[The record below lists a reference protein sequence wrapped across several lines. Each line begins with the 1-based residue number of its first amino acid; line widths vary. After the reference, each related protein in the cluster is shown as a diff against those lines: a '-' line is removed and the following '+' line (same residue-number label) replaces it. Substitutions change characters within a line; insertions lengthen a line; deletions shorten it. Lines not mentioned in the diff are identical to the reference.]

1 MRQGDGETHAIHTVL
16 GRSGAVAGFS
26 LQRTEGA
33 GCFKR
38 AMKEWLPYDARCTVR
53 FVFSDSPDAVEGAD
67 SVLPHLEAV
76 GEDAL
81 HFVLR
86 VEACSGEKRTALSR
100 RLLSIQG
107 KFRAPATGRVY
118 HGREDGVPHGV
129 WPEHEEKV
137 VEEVDWGTYMKKPF
151 ESHQEYVDAV
161 HGLTLDFPS
170 EMDRKD
176 AKGRSIREILKAGV
190 SYRHY
195 RYLMNGS
202 YIMDAVVRVVGP
214 EAARLMSWGT
224 CGNEALHAQLKAS
237 QQTIVQQ
244 HLEAFPLQL
253 QAFGLA
259 KLMAHHCAAFC
270 PSIAQ
275 RSEAEILCVLQGELC
290 RVQAHGHAVQ
300 ELKSVASRAELRKP
314 LHHVTAE
321 LMAARKLRS
330 AEQARRWQVEA
341 ARREEKK
348 LLGD

>member
-33 GCFKR
+33 GCFRR
-38 AMKEWLPYDARCTVR
+38 AMKELLPHDARCTVR

-137 VEEVDWGTYMKKPF
+137 VEEVDWGTYMNKPF

-161 HGLTLDFPS
+161 HGLTLDFPR

-176 AKGRSIREILKAGV
+176 AKEEHPTDPEGRGV
-190 SYRHY
+190 IPALPLLDERQLHHGCGTASYR
-195 RYLMNGS
+195 
-202 YIMDAVVRVVGP
+202 
-214 EAARLMSWGT
+214 ARSR
-224 CGNEALHAQLKAS
+224 KAD
-237 QQTIVQQ
+237 
-244 HLEAFPLQL
+244 
-253 QAFGLA
+253 
-259 KLMAHHCAAFC
+259 
-270 PSIAQ
+270 
-275 RSEAEILCVLQGELC
+275 EL
-290 RVQAHGHAVQ
+290 GHVW
-300 ELKSVASRAELRKP
+300 E
-314 LHHVTAE
+314 
-321 LMAARKLRS
+321 
-330 AEQARRWQVEA
+330 
-341 ARREEKK
+341 
-348 LLGD
+348 